1 MLSKY
6 FAILFPMPT
15 AHAFVR
21 QMPVNG
27 CRGRVQTRDTNKP
40 NQ

>member
-1 MLSKY
+1 MS
-6 FAILFPMPT
+6 T

-27 CRGRVQTRDTNKP
+27 CRGRV
-40 NQ
+40 